1 MRTTSKWNWKWSF
14 AIAAIGVALAAAGG
28 RAISAPAQDK
38 YSLRL
43 LPNGLPFSDWKG
55 YESWQFVS
63 VAQTDERLKAMLA
76 NPTMIDARRTASA
89 FRAAAAG
96 DTRSSTTTPR
106 PTRSRPTR
114 KALPIAGTDATRRS
128 PRRTTSF
135 TRTRSAERTTAAAT
149 PRSAAASRPAT
160 SRRSG
165 GRRRGTGRSAPS
177 P

>member
-63 VAQTDERLKAMLA
+63 VAQTDERLKAMLS
-76 NPTMIDARRTASA
+76 NPTMIDAYK
-89 FRAAAAG
+89 AG
-96 DTRSSTTTPR
+96 VPANGKKFPDGS
-106 PTRSRPTR
+106 
-114 KALPIAGTDATRRS
+114 KIAKIQWK
-128 PRRTTSF
+128 PKKQ
-135 TRTRSAERTTAAAT
+135 
-149 PRSAAASRPAT
+149 
-160 SRRSG
+160 
-165 GRRRGTGRSAPS
+165 APFAV
-177 P
+177 